1 MKKTKTKTSS
11 PSLRCAIYTRKST
24 EEGLEQEFNTLDAQ
38 RESAEAYIKS
48 QAHEG
53 WVCLPDQYDDGGFT
67 GGNMDRPALKR
78 LLEDI
83 EAGKVNCVV
92 VYKVDRLSRSLLDF
106 ARMMEI
112 FDRHKVSF
120 VSVTQQFNTST
131 SMGRLM
137 LNVLLSFAQFER
149 EMISE
154 RTSDKMSAAR
164 RKGKYVG
171 GTPILG
177 YDVDR
182 EEKKLIVNQDEAIR
196 VKAIFEMY
204 LELGS
209 LLAVVQELEKRRWT
223 NKCWKT
229 QKGPT
234 RGGKYFD
241 KTSLHKF
248 LTNVTYIGKA
258 LHKGEVY
265 DGQQPALIDAKLW
278 ERVQTMLKRNAHNGG
293 AQAKNKTEAL
303 LKNLLHCA
311 ACDCAM
317 SPAASAAR
325 NNRRYRYYVCCSAQK
340 RGWHTCP
347 SKSIPAAQI
356 EKFVVDQVRSI
367 GQDPDLLKRTVESV
381 ATQSKQKLLALDVEE
396 RTLSRE
402 LANMPDQR
410 GQLGETRDRIRR
422 AEQRLSQIRDER
434 IRIKRTVVTEEEIRQ
449 AARAFNPVWDAL
461 TPHEQYRLIDLIVQ
475 RVDYHGGS
483 NKIVV
488 TFHETGIKALA
499 GEQENA
505 A

>member
-1 MKKTKTKTSS
+1 MKKFKTKTSA
-11 PSLRCAIYTRKST
+11 PAFRCAIYTRKST

-48 QAHEG
+48 QAPEG
-53 WVCLPDQYDDGGFT
+53 WTCLPDQYDDGGFT

-112 FDRHKVSF
+112 FDRHNVSF

-131 SMGRLM
+131 SMGRLI

-182 EEKKLIVNQDEAIR
+182 EEKKLIVNKDEAVR

-204 LELGS
+204 LDLGS
-209 LLAVVQELEKRRWT
+209 LLAVVQELEKRGWT
-223 NKCWKT
+223 NKFWKT
-229 QKGPT
+229 QKGPS
-234 RGGKYFD
+234 RGGKFFN
-241 KTSLHKF
+241 KTSLHKL

-265 DGQQPALIDAKLW
+265 DGQQPAIIDASLW
-278 ERVQTMLKRNAHNGG
+278 ERVQTMLKRNALNGG
-293 AQAKNKTEAL
+293 AKAKNSNEAL

-311 ACDCAM
+311 ACNCAM
-317 SPAASAAR
+317 SPAVTAAH
-325 NNRRYRYYVCCSAQK
+325 NNRRYRYYVCCGAQK
-340 RGWHTCP
+340 RGWRTCP

-356 EKFVVDQVRSI
+356 EKFVVDQIRLI
-367 GQDPDLLKRTVESV
+367 GQDPGLLKQTIESV
-381 ATQSKQKLLALDVEE
+381 AAKSKEKRLALDAEE

-402 LANMPDQR
+402 LANLPDQR
-410 GQLGETRDRIRR
+410 GQLEATRERMRR
-422 AEQRLSQIRDER
+422 GEQRLSQIKDARVR
-434 IRIKRTVVTEEEIRQ
+434 IERTVVTEDDIRH
-449 AARAFNPVWDAL
+449 AATAFGPVWEAL
-461 TPHEQYRLIDLIVQ
+461 TPREQHRLVDLVVQ

-488 TFHETGIKALA
+488 TFHETGIKSLA
-499 GEQENA
+499 NEQGDA